1 MEHCSGYQQGLVREL
16 CKLPREVEW
25 VEFKV
30 NKADPQ
36 DIGEY
41 ISAISNSAA
50 LNGKSS
56 GYLLWGVSDK
66 THEVVGTTFEPF
78 AAKKGNEPL
87 ESWLLRLLDPKIHFQ
102 FFELLYHEAQVV
114 LLEVS
119 RANRQPVRFS
129 GKAFI
134 RIGEVKKLLKEAPD
148 RERELW
154 RIFDQVPFEEMMAAE
169 RLNEQDV
176 LQLLDYP
183 AYFDLLDAPLPAD
196 RNGILDALAKDSL
209 IKKNQAAG
217 WDITNLG
224 AILFAKRL
232 SQFKKLKRKAIRVI
246 QYSGSGR
253 TETYREQ
260 AGEKGYAAGFEGLLT
275 FINGLIP
282 SNEIIGQAFRKSV
295 PMFPEL
301 AVRELV
307 ANALIHQD
315 FFATGTS
322 PMVEIFTDRIEI
334 TNPGEPLVDIQRFL
348 DTPPKSRN
356 EDLASLMRR
365 FRICEERGSGIDKV
379 VSQVELYQLPAPL
392 FEVPPGFTRSTLF
405 AYKPFNEM
413 DKTDRIRACYLHACL
428 HYVQRDY
435 MTNATLRKRFGIEP
449 KNSAIAS
456 RIIRD
461 TLDGGLIRCY
471 DETVGAKA
479 RKYLPWWA

>member
-1 MEHCSGYQQGLVREL
+1 MERSSEYYQDIIKEL

-25 VEFKV
+25 IEFKL
-30 NKADPQ
+30 NKANPH

-41 ISAISNSAA
+41 ISALSNSAA

-56 GYLLWGVSDK
+56 GYLLWGVCDK
-66 THEVVGTTFEPF
+66 THDAVGTKFKPF

-102 FFELLYHEAQVV
+102 FFELLYHEARVV

-134 RIGEVKKLLKEAPD
+134 RIGEVKKVLKEAPD

-169 RLNEQDV
+169 CLNEQDV

-209 IKKNQAAG
+209 IKRNQAGG

-232 SQFKKLKRKAIRVI
+232 SHFKRLGRKAIRVI

-260 AGEKGYAAGFEGLLT
+260 IGEKGYAAGFEGLLT
-275 FINGLIP
+275 FIHGLIP

-301 AVRELV
+301 AVRAPEQPCFHRMPS
-307 ANALIHQD
+307 ACC
-315 FFATGTS
+315 TG
-322 PMVEIFTDRIEI
+322 
-334 TNPGEPLVDIQRFL
+334 
-348 DTPPKSRN
+348 
-356 EDLASLMRR
+356 
-365 FRICEERGSGIDKV
+365 
-379 VSQVELYQLPAPL
+379 
-392 FEVPPGFTRSTLF
+392 
-405 AYKPFNEM
+405 
-413 DKTDRIRACYLHACL
+413 
-428 HYVQRDY
+428 
-435 MTNATLRKRFGIEP
+435 
-449 KNSAIAS
+449 
-456 RIIRD
+456 
-461 TLDGGLIRCY
+461 
-471 DETVGAKA
+471 
-479 RKYLPWWA
+479 